1 MQKGT
6 LGPLLVVD
14 VHRADIGL
22 EGYLV
27 VDNTDRGPGKGG
39 VRMHPDVNRDE
50 VAELARAMSLKN
62 ALARLPFGGAK
73 AGIVYNE
80 TDDKQKLFTAF
91 FEEIKHLMPHQYISA
106 PDIMTGEEE
115 MGWLVDIT
123 GDPVTTTG
131 KPLHRGGMEHKS
143 SSTGYGVVVATEAA
157 AEYRR
162 VSLRGATIAIDGYG
176 VVGSWAAKFLQ
187 KKGAR
192 IVAASG
198 RNGVIYAAEGLDLSK
213 LDSLKADGHP
223 VTSYSGGRHIS
234 HDDMLALDTDILI
247 TASVSN
253 VINEDNYDH
262 VKTPLIVEGSNLPI
276 PHDIEQRLH
285 EHGVMIIPDI
295 VANAGGVIAS
305 SVEHKGVDL
314 SRENTFHQ
322 IETTVQEM
330 TNRVLE
336 TSDQKNEYPQNAALD
351 LAYERLQGTYAH
363 V

>member
-1 MQKGT
+1 MQKDT

-27 VDNTDRGPGKGG
+27 VDNTVHGPGKGG
-39 VRMHPDVNRDE
+39 VRMHPDVSRDE

-73 AGIVYNE
+73 AGIVYNQ

-91 FEEIKHLMPHQYISA
+91 FEEIKHLMPQQYISA

-123 GDPVTTTG
+123 GDPATTTG
-131 KPLHRGGMEHKS
+131 KPIHRGGMEHKS
-143 SSTGYGVVVATEAA
+143 SSTGYGVAVAAEAA
-157 AEYRR
+157 AEYRK
-162 VSLRGATIAIDGYG
+162 VPLRGVTIAIDGYG

-187 KKGAR
+187 EKGAR

-198 RNGVIYAAEGLDLSK
+198 RNGATYTKEGLDIAK
-213 LDSLKADGHP
+213 LDSLKVAGYP
-223 VTSYSGGRHIS
+223 VTSYSEGRRIS

-253 VINEDNYDH
+253 VIDENNCDH
-262 VKTPLIVEGSNLPI
+262 VKAPLIVEGSNLPI
-276 PHDIEQRLH
+276 SNEIEQQLH
-285 EHGVMIIPDI
+285 EHGITIIPDI

-305 SVEHKGVDL
+305 SVEHKRVDL
-314 SRENTFHQ
+314 GKENTFQQ
-322 IETTVQEM
+322 IETTVREM
-330 TNRVLE
+330 TDHVLE
-336 TSDQKNEYPQNAALD
+336 ISDQKDEYPRNAALD
-351 LAYERLQGTYAH
+351 IAHERLRGTYVH